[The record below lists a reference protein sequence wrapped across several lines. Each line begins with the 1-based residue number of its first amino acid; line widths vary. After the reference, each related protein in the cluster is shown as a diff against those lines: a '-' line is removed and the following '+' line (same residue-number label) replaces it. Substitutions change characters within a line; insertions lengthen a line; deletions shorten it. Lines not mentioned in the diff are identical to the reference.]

1 MDGERLEL
9 LASIDRHEAVLRRA
23 ITRAGPDPL
32 FDSGLT
38 MQQLRILLLLDTD
51 GPLPQ
56 GDLAHALGVAL
67 PTVTGIVD
75 RLVGR
80 ELVHRIENAG
90 DRRIRLAGLTPDG
103 VTLVEQIAAAG
114 QKRRRRLLMLIDID
128 ALRGL
133 ERGLAALR
141 ELAQDDSPRRRSQ
154 P

>member
-1 MDGERLEL
+1 MDGERSEL

-38 MQQLRILLLLDTD
+38 MQQLRVLLLLDTD

-56 GDLAHALGVAL
+56 GDLAHALGVTL

-80 ELVHRIENAG
+80 RLVRRIENVG
-90 DRRIRLAGLTPDG
+90 DRRVRLAGLAPEG
-103 VTLVEQIAAAG
+103 LTLIEQIGSAG
-114 QKRRRRLLMLIDID
+114 QERRRRLLMLIDID

-141 ELAQDDSPRRRSQ
+141 ELAQQRSPR
-154 P
+154 